1 VTADHRSAHPSIP
14 GLPWWGAVLLAAT
27 FTATGFAFDAGSG
40 NKELGSVFAA
50 LYFIGCVVAVL
61 AVRQAGIFTAVI
73 QPPLLLFISV
83 PAAYFLFTG
92 GEITGI
98 KDVLINCGYP
108 LIERFP
114 LMFFASAATLL
125 IGMGRWYHGM
135 SMRKAAPPS
144 TSADTTKS
152 SFASAVTSKLS
163 SLLSREPHDD
173 EAEIDPP
180 PRRRRTA
187 ESSSR
192 KPTKRTPPS
201 RSRHARP
208 PETEIIQPV
217 ADRPRRT
224 RTSAGRPSE
233 QPPAEPRRRPRSSST
248 PRRSVPPPSERRAGY
263 ERPEPRRRPDDYQPR
278 EPQGT
283 NGNGT
288 HHPISRVRYRGAD
301 GTDNDPEYRPKRRTP
316 RDRDVEKW
324 EYDI

>member
-1 VTADHRSAHPSIP
+1 
-14 GLPWWGAVLLAAT
+14 VLLAAT
-27 FTATGFAFDAGSG
+27 FTAIGFAFDAGSG
-40 NKELGSVFAA
+40 NKELGSVFEA

-144 TSADTTKS
+144 TSADPTKS
-152 SFASAVTSKLS
+152 SLASTVTSKLS
-163 SLLSREPHDD
+163 SLLSREPHEDD
-173 EAEIDPP
+173 DAEIDPP

-248 PRRSVPPPSERRAGY
+248 PRRSVPPPSERRAGH